1 MVYAVIG
8 LPDGLFLN
16 TQIPVSVIVFRKYSD
31 NIFFADASRDFKKE
45 GKQNRLRQQDL
56 DKIIGSFKH
65 RLSTTKYSNVVDL
78 KIVEENDYNLN
89 IPRYVDTYE
98 PPELPDLKELS
109 EDIIRIKKEV
119 RSTEKELA
127 KMLKEVVAT
136 DEKDRIAIEKYIEV
150 LEV

>member
-1 MVYAVIG
+1 M
-8 LPDGLFLN
+8 
-16 TQIPVSVIVFRKYSD
+16 
-31 NIFFADASRDFKKE
+31 
-45 GKQNRLRQQDL
+45 
-56 DKIIGSFKH
+56 
-65 RLSTTKYSNVVDL
+65 
-78 KIVEENDYNLN
+78 
-89 IPRYVDTYE
+89 DTYE